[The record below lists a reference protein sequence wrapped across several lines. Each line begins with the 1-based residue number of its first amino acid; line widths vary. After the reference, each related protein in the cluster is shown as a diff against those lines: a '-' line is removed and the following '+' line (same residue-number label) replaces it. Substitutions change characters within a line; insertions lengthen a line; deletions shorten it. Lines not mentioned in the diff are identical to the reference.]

1 MDVRVPTGLEM
12 GFSEFWHVWAN
23 VGKFGWVKLIR
34 RGWVTYLAGGCAYAC
49 RSRVVVDGYGLLLAY
64 MGKGRARI
72 GIISS
77 GWVCICMQV

>member
-1 MDVRVPTGLEM
+1 MSLDMYRQGCAKV
-12 GFSEFWHVWAN
+12 S
-23 VGKFGWVKLIR
+23 KFGWLRLIR
-34 RGWVTYLAGGCAYAC
+34 REWVTYLAGGCACAC
-49 RSRVVVDGYGLLLAY
+49 RSRVVVGGYGSLLAY